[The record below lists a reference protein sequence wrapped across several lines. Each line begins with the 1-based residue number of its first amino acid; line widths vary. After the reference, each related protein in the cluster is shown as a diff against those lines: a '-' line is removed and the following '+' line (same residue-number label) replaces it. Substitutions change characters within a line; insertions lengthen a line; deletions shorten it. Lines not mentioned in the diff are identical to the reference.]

1 MISQQQRQAA
11 KLSSPAAF
19 YAFVSLLDLGQMA
32 GCTQQQFKCHA
43 PCISCLAA
51 LTPPPAQ
58 AAGIT
63 IPAGATWTIFA
74 PTNDAFND
82 DDVREATGLTAAQLL
97 KPANRQALAQVGHK
111 LC

>member
-1 MISQQQRQAA
+1 MLLFLCLILA
-11 KLSSPAAF
+11 KWQVAPSSSSNAMHPAFPAW
-19 YAFVSLLDLGQMA
+19 LRL
-32 GCTQQQFKCHA
+32 
-43 PCISCLAA
+43 PP
-51 LTPPPAQ
+51 PPPAQ

-97 KPANRQALAQVGHK
+97 EPANRQALAQVGHK